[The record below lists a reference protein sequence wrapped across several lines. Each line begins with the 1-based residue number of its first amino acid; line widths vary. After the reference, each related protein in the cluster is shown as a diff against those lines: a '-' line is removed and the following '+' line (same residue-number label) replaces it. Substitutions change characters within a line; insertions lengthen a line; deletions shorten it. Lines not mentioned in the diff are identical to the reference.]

1 MNASPLRSSRGGNIR
16 GAQGGIMRKSL
27 WILWRRGFGGKRRRA
42 PLLLAGAL
50 AIAAGL
56 LDRGAALAQAPGMR
70 VRFADIR
77 QQAAELLLYTN
88 RSMLLQFDEALQRV
102 AISEPKIAEA
112 VIVTP
117 TQVLLNAKSMG
128 RCTLVVWSAVD
139 PDRPGFFQVAVG
151 ADLEPVIR
159 RVRALFPSEKIAI
172 ELVEDRLI
180 LSGTVSSEKIA
191 ERVAQFFEGTGV
203 KVVNL
208 LAPAPAST
216 KQVLLQVRVA
226 EVNRRALQELGANY
240 TIAQQAVP
248 AFIGTNMFHTPLG
261 NLVGGVANMTFS
273 DMVNLA
279 LFQRSSGAGAFIRA
293 LQSRNAIRTLAEPNI
308 IALNGQKASFL
319 AGGEFPYPVVQGT
332 GSSIAITIQ
341 FREFGVR
348 LNFTPTIVEGDR
360 IRLELEPEVSALDFT
375 SGITIAGTRIPGLV
389 NRKAKTTVELEDG
402 QSFALAGLL
411 SNEVTRIATPIP
423 GLSFLPILGYL
434 FRSQRYVN
442 NETELVF
449 ICTAHVVKPVSPEQ
463 LPPLPGQQ
471 GAELQGLE
479 GFFGHRAPTVRKEE
493 KREK

>member
-1 MNASPLRSSRGGNIR
+1 
-16 GAQGGIMRKSL
+16 MRKSL

-348 LNFTPTIVEGDR
+348 LNFTPTIVEGDW

>member
-1 MNASPLRSSRGGNIR
+1 MRERITDHVSPDGKSDRQIGRGIRSGRVL
-16 GAQGGIMRKSL
+16 Q
-27 WILWRRGFGGKRRRA
+27 
-42 PLLLAGAL
+42 
-50 AIAAGL
+50 GL
-56 LDRGAALAQAPGMR
+56 LCGVLVGASIFFGRASALAQEPGLR

-77 QQAAELLLYTN
+77 QQAAQVLLYTN
-88 RSMLLQFDEALQRV
+88 RSMLLQFDETLQRV

-117 TQVLLNAKSMG
+117 TQVLVNAKSLG
-128 RCTLVVWSAVD
+128 HCTLIVWSSVD
-139 PDRPGFFQVAVG
+139 PDRPGFFHVTVS
-151 ADLEPVIR
+151 ADLEPLIR
-159 RVRALFPSEKIAI
+159 RVRALFPSEKITI
-172 ELVEDRLI
+172 EPVEDRLV
-180 LSGTVSSEKIA
+180 LSGTVSSEKVA
-191 ERVAQFFEGTGV
+191 ERVAQFFEGAGL

-240 TIAQQAVP
+240 TIAQQTVP
-248 AFIGTNMFHTPLG
+248 AFIGTNMFHTPIG
-261 NLVGGVANMTFS
+261 NLVGGIANMTFS

-332 GSSIAITIQ
+332 GSNIAITIQ

-375 SGITIAGTRIPGLV
+375 SGVTIAGTRIPGLV

-411 SNEVTRIATPIP
+411 SNDVTRIATPIP
-423 GLSFLPILGYL
+423 GLSFLPILGYM

-463 LPPLPGQQ
+463 LPPLPGQN
-471 GAELQGLE
+471 GFELQGLE
-479 GFFGHRAPTVRKEE
+479 GFFGHRVPAVRKEE
-493 KREK
+493 KK

>member
-1 MNASPLRSSRGGNIR
+1 MGEKAPIR
-16 GAQGGIMRKSL
+16 YRPP
-27 WILWRRGFGGKRRRA
+27 FGGKHRRA
-42 PLLLAGAL
+42 ILLLG
-50 AIAAGL
+50 GL
-56 LDRGAALAQAPGMR
+56 LTLAVGSGGQELALAQVPGMR

-77 QQAAELLLYTN
+77 QQAAELLLHVN
-88 RSMLLQFDEALQRV
+88 RSLLLQFDEALQRV

-117 TQVLLNAKSMG
+117 TQVLLNAKGIG
-128 RCTLVVWSAVD
+128 RCTLIVWSSVD

-151 ADLEPVIR
+151 ADLEPLIQ
-159 RVRALFPSEKIAI
+159 RVRVFFPSERIAI
-172 ELVEDRLI
+172 EPMEDRI
-180 LSGTVSSEKIA
+180 VLSGTVSSEKVA
-191 ERVAQFFEGTGV
+191 ERVVQFFEGTGL

-240 TIAQQAVP
+240 TIAQQTVP

-332 GSSIAITIQ
+332 GGNIAITIQ

-348 LNFTPTIVEGDR
+348 LNFMPTIVEGDR

-375 SGITIAGTRIPGLV
+375 SGVTIAGTRIPGLV
-389 NRKAKTTVELEDG
+389 NRKAKTTLELEDG

-411 SNEVTRIATPIP
+411 SNEVTRMAAPIP

-449 ICTAHVVKPVSPEQ
+449 ICTAHVVKPVSPEH

-471 GAELQGLE
+471 GLELQGLE
-479 GFFGHRAPTVRKEE
+479 GFFGHRAPAVRPEE
-493 KREK
+493 KREKK

>member
-1 MNASPLRSSRGGNIR
+1 
-16 GAQGGIMRKSL
+16 MRKSL

>member
-1 MNASPLRSSRGGNIR
+1 MKEAAPLCRPC
-16 GAQGGIMRKSL
+16 
-27 WILWRRGFGGKRRRA
+27 GGKRCRTVLWVGT
-42 PLLLAGAL
+42 LLMLAVGN
-50 AIAAGL
+50 GG
-56 LDRGAALAQAPGMR
+56 RESALAQAPGMR

-77 QQAAELLLYTN
+77 QQAAELLLHVN
-88 RSMLLQFDEALQRV
+88 RSLLLQFDETLQRV
-102 AISEPKIAEA
+102 AVSEPKIAEA

-117 TQVLLNAKSMG
+117 AQVLLNAKSIG
-128 RCTLVVWSAVD
+128 RCTLVVWSSVD

-151 ADLEPVIR
+151 ADLDSLIH
-159 RVRALFPSEKIAI
+159 RVRALFPSEKIII
-172 ELVEDRLI
+172 ELVEDRI
-180 LSGTVSSEKIA
+180 VLSGTVSSEKIA
-191 ERVAQFFEGTGV
+191 ERVVQFFEGTGL
-203 KVVNL
+203 KIVNL
-208 LAPAPAST
+208 LTPAPAST

-332 GSSIAITIQ
+332 GSNIAITIQ

-375 SGITIAGTRIPGLV
+375 TGVTIAGTRIPGLV
-389 NRKAKTTVELEDG
+389 NRKAKTTLELEDG

-411 SNEVTRIATPIP
+411 SNEVTRMATPIP

-463 LPPLPGQQ
+463 LPPLPGHQ
-471 GAELQGLE
+471 GLELQGLE
-479 GFFGHRAPTVRKEE
+479 GFFGHRAPAVRTEE
-493 KREK
+493 KKEKK

>member
-1 MNASPLRSSRGGNIR
+1 
-16 GAQGGIMRKSL
+16 MRKSL

-348 LNFTPTIVEGDR
+348 LNFTPTIVDGDR

>member
-1 MNASPLRSSRGGNIR
+1 
-16 GAQGGIMRKSL
+16 MRKSFCS
-27 WILWRRGFGGKRRRA
+27 LWRRGFGGERRRA
-42 PLLLAGAL
+42 PWLLVGAL
-50 AIAAGL
+50 TIAAGL
-56 LDRGAALAQAPGMR
+56 LDRGSALAQAPGMR

-77 QQAAELLLYTN
+77 QQAAELLLHTN
-88 RSMLLQFDEALQRV
+88 RSMLLQFDETLQRV

-117 TQVLLNAKSMG
+117 TQVLLNAKSTG

-139 PDRPGFFQVAVG
+139 PDRPGFFQIAVG
-151 ADLEPVIR
+151 ADLEPVIQ

-191 ERVAQFFEGTGV
+191 ERVAQFFEGMGV

-208 LAPAPAST
+208 LTPAPAST

-261 NLVGGVANMTFS
+261 SLVGGVANMTFS

-375 SGITIAGTRIPGLV
+375 SGVTIAGTRIPGLV

-471 GAELQGLE
+471 GVELQGLE
-479 GFFGHRAPTVRKEE
+479 GFFGHRAPAVRKEE

>member
-1 MNASPLRSSRGGNIR
+1 
-16 GAQGGIMRKSL
+16 
-27 WILWRRGFGGKRRRA
+27 
-42 PLLLAGAL
+42 
-50 AIAAGL
+50 
-56 LDRGAALAQAPGMR
+56 MR

-77 QQAAELLLYTN
+77 QQAARVLLYANRSLLLH
-88 RSMLLQFDEALQRV
+88 FDETLQRV

-117 TQVLLNAKSMG
+117 TQVLVNAKSFG
-128 RCTLVVWSAVD
+128 HCTLIVWSAVD
-139 PDRPGFFQVAVG
+139 PDRPGFFQVTVG
-151 ADLEPVIR
+151 ADLDPLIR
-159 RVRALFPSEKIAI
+159 RVRALFPSENIAI
-172 ELVEDRLI
+172 EPVEDRLI
-180 LSGTVSSEKIA
+180 LSGTVSSEKVA
-191 ERVAQFFEGTGV
+191 ERVAQFFEGMGV

-261 NLVGGVANMTFS
+261 SLVGGVANMTFS

-319 AGGEFPYPVVQGT
+319 AGGEFPYPVAQGT
-332 GSSIAITIQ
+332 GGNIAITIQ

-463 LPPLPGQQ
+463 LPPLPGQN
-471 GAELQGLE
+471 GWETQGLE
-479 GFFGHRAPTVRKEE
+479 GFFGHRAPAVRKEE
-493 KREK
+493 KR

>member
-1 MNASPLRSSRGGNIR
+1 MGGRICGKKFESRCR
-16 GAQGGIMRKSL
+16 A
-27 WILWRRGFGGKRRRA
+27 ILWLG
-42 PLLLAGAL
+42 
-50 AIAAGL
+50 I
-56 LDRGAALAQAPGMR
+56 AALAVALPGRASALAQVPGMR

-77 QQAAELLLYTN
+77 QQVAELLLYTN
-88 RSMLLQFDEALQRV
+88 HSVLLQFDETLQRV

-117 TQVLLNAKSMG
+117 TQVLVNAKSLG
-128 RCTLVVWSAVD
+128 RCTLIVWSSVD
-139 PDRPGFFQVAVG
+139 PDRPGFFQVMVG
-151 ADLEPVIR
+151 ADVEPLMR
-159 RVRALFPSEKIAI
+159 RVRELFPSEKIAI
-172 ELVEDRLI
+172 ELMGDRLV
-180 LSGTVSSEKIA
+180 LSGAVSSEKVA
-191 ERVAQFFEGTGV
+191 ERVAQLFDGTGLR
-203 KVVNL
+203 VVNL

-261 NLVGGVANMTFS
+261 NLVGGIANMTFS

-293 LQSRNAIRTLAEPNI
+293 LQSRNALRTLAEPNI

-332 GSSIAITIQ
+332 GSNIAITIQ

-375 SGITIAGTRIPGLV
+375 SGVTIAGTRIPGLV

-449 ICTAHVVKPVSPEQ
+449 ICTAHIVKPVSPEQ
-463 LPPLPGQQ
+463 LPPLPGQN
-471 GAELQGLE
+471 GWELQGLE
-479 GFFGHRAPTVRKEE
+479 GFFGHRAPTVRREE
-493 KREK
+493 KK